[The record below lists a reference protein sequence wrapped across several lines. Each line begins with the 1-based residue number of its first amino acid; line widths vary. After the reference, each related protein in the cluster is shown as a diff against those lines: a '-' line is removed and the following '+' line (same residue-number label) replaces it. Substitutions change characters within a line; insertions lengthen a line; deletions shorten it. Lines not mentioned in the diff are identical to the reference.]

1 MRHKHTL
8 FPRRPVSK
16 IILIPK
22 AAKMLVLSGK
32 LSAVGCPCE
41 ADSGQTGQCTL

>member
-8 FPRRPVSK
+8 FPRRAVSK

-22 AAKMLVLSGK
+22 AAKMLVLSGE
-32 LSAVGCPCE
+32 LGLGERPCK
-41 ADSGQTGQCTL
+41 ADSGQTGQCML